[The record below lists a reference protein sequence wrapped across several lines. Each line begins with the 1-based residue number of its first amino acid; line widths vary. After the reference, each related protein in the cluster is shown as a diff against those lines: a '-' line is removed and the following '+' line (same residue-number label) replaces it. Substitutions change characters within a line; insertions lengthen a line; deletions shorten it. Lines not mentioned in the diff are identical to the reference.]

1 MGATHP
7 DRGWLLL
14 VLTGLVAVGWLVVP
28 DSVVAHALGCT
39 PWILIG
45 ATRLFNGGK
54 GRAQTFLLA
63 SGAAAVAPALAIIV
77 DMAGLAAPQ
86 PALVIAATLGGVI
99 AAGLAAWGAP
109 KEGAQT
115 IAKPAV
121 DGQVGRYRLVSK
133 LGVGGMGEVWR
144 AEHDSLARP
153 AALKLI
159 RWQRI
164 EDPSLEQEML
174 ERFRKEAEVTAGL
187 ASPHTIMLY
196 DFGVAEG
203 GIVYYAMEL
212 LEGMSAYQ
220 LVERFGPL
228 DEARCAFLLRQ
239 ACHSLTE
246 AHHAGLV
253 HRDLKPENLFV
264 AKLGRDEDFLKVL
277 DFGLVKE
284 LDPAS
289 PSPNDPRGKRPR
301 LQLTVAGA
309 RPGTPGFMAPEQIT
323 GSAPIDQRA
332 DVYALG
338 CVAYYL
344 LTGAAVFQGKV
355 AAQILFAHVST
366 EPDTPSTRVGRPLH
380 AGLEALVLK
389 CLTKEPGARPTMEEL
404 GGALAELEF
413 EHAWSQE
420 RARQWWAEARA
431 TAEAATRAR
440 GT

>member
-1 MGATHP
+1 MSGPSGRRRLSLPTTTRT

-14 VLTGLVAVGWLVVP
+14 VTTGLVAVVWLAMP
-28 DSVVAHALGCT
+28 ESVLAHALGCA

-45 ATRLFNGGK
+45 AARAFNGVK
-54 GRAQTFLLA
+54 PRAATLLLA
-63 SGAAAVAPALAIIV
+63 LGAAAVAPALAIMA
-77 DMAGLAAPQ
+77 DMTGLAAP
-86 PALVIAATLGGVI
+86 PPLLVIASTFGGVV
-99 AAGLAAWGAP
+99 AAGLAAWAAP
-109 KEGAQT
+109 SEVAHT
-115 IAKPAV
+115 LARPIV

-133 LGVGGMGEVWR
+133 IGVGGMGEVWR

-164 EDPSLEQEML
+164 ADPSIEQEML

-187 ASPHTIMLY
+187 ASPHTIVLY

-203 GIVYYAMEL
+203 GIIYYAMEL

-220 LVERFGPL
+220 LVERYGPIE
-228 DEARCAFLLRQ
+228 EARCAFLLQQ
-239 ACHSLTE
+239 ACHSLIE

-253 HRDLKPENLFV
+253 HRDLKPENLFI

-284 LDPAS
+284 LDS
-289 PSPNDPRGKRPR
+289 DPNDARGKRQR

-344 LTGAAVFQGKV
+344 LTGAAVFHGKV

-366 EPDTPSTRVGRPLH
+366 EPDPPSTRVGRPLH
-380 AGLEALVLK
+380 AGLEAIVLT
-389 CLTKEPGARPTMEEL
+389 CLAKDPAARPTMEQL
-404 GGALAELEF
+404 GAALGQLVF
-413 EHAWSQE
+413 ERPWSQE
-420 RARQWWAEARA
+420 RARQWWGQAARQP
-431 TAEAATRAR
+431 
-440 GT
+440 